1 MKVTY
6 MGKVREKVI
15 EKSAILL
22 GYFQFG
28 RHKIGLSKTP
38 DPFYKVDRFQAP
50 YYCLEKRADCKSNI
64 LGSVFV
70 IAHW

>member
-1 MKVTY
+1 

-50 YYCLEKRADCKSNI
+50 YY
-64 LGSVFV
+64 
-70 IAHW
+70 